1 MDERRIMTAIEET
14 KIKEVVSNMD
24 TEQMQ
29 MAIQAFPIQIV
40 FNELERREQER
51 IDLLNRLDELSAFVG
66 SVTR

>member
-1 MDERRIMTAIEET
+1 MTTIEEQ
-14 KIKEVVSNMD
+14 KVSEIMSNMD
-24 TEQMQ
+24 VEQMQ
-29 MAIQAFPIQIV
+29 TAIKCFPIQIV

>member
-1 MDERRIMTAIEET
+1 MTAIEET
-14 KIKEVVSNMD
+14 KVMEVISNMD
-24 TEQMQ
+24 VEQMQ
-29 MAIQAFPIQIV
+29 VAIKCFPIEIV

>member
-1 MDERRIMTAIEET
+1 MTSIEEQ
-14 KIKEVVSNMD
+14 KVSEVMSNMD
-24 TEQMQ
+24 VEQMQ
-29 MAIQAFPIQIV
+29 VAIKCFPIQIV

>member
-1 MDERRIMTAIEET
+1 MTTIEEQ
-14 KIKEVVSNMD
+14 KVSEVMSNMD
-24 TEQMQ
+24 VDQMQ
-29 MAIQAFPIQIV
+29 VAIKCFPIQIV

>member
-1 MDERRIMTAIEET
+1 MTSIEE
-14 KIKEVVSNMD
+14 KAIIERFEAMD
-24 TEQMQ
+24 VEQMQ
-29 MAIQAFPIQIV
+29 TAIKCFPIQIV

>member
-1 MDERRIMTAIEET
+1 MTAIEET
-14 KIKEVVSNMD
+14 KVMEVISNMD
-24 TEQMQ
+24 VEQMQ
-29 MAIQAFPIQIV
+29 VAIKCFPIQIV

>member
-1 MDERRIMTAIEET
+1 MTAIEEQ
-14 KIKEVVSNMD
+14 KVSEVMSNMD
-24 TEQMQ
+24 VEQMQ
-29 MAIQAFPIQIV
+29 VAIKCFPIQIV

>member
-1 MDERRIMTAIEET
+1 MTQIEESKVT
-14 KIKEVVSNMD
+14 EVISNMD
-24 TEQMQ
+24 IEQMEV
-29 MAIQAFPIQIV
+29 AIKCFPIEIV

>member
-1 MDERRIMTAIEET
+1 MTTIEEQ
-14 KIKEVVSNMD
+14 KVSEVMSNMD
-24 TEQMQ
+24 VEQMQ
-29 MAIQAFPIQIV
+29 AAIKCFPIQIV

>member
-1 MDERRIMTAIEET
+1 MTTIEEQ
-14 KIKEVVSNMD
+14 KVSEVMSNMD
-24 TEQMQ
+24 VEQMQ
-29 MAIQAFPIQIV
+29 VAIKCFPIQIV

>member
-1 MDERRIMTAIEET
+1 MTTIEEQ
-14 KIKEVVSNMD
+14 KVSEVISNMD
-24 TEQMQ
+24 VEQMQ
-29 MAIQAFPIQIV
+29 VAIKCFPIQIV

>member
-1 MDERRIMTAIEET
+1 MTAIEET
-14 KIKEVVSNMD
+14 KVMEVISNMD
-24 TEQMQ
+24 VDQMQ
-29 MAIQAFPIQIV
+29 AAIKCFPIQIV

>member
-1 MDERRIMTAIEET
+1 MTAIEET

-29 MAIQAFPIQIV
+29 TAIKCFPIQIV

>member
-1 MDERRIMTAIEET
+1 MEERRIMTTIEEQ
-14 KIKEVVSNMD
+14 KVSEVISNMD
-24 TEQMQ
+24 VEQMQ
-29 MAIQAFPIQIV
+29 VAIKCFPIQIV

>member
-1 MDERRIMTAIEET
+1 MTAIEET

-29 MAIQAFPIQIV
+29 AAIKCFPIEIV

-51 IDLLNRLDELSAFVG
+51 IDLLHRLDELSAFVG

>member
-1 MDERRIMTAIEET
+1 MTTIEEQ
-14 KIKEVVSNMD
+14 KVSEVMSNMD
-24 TEQMQ
+24 VDQMQ
-29 MAIQAFPIQIV
+29 TAIKCFPIQIV